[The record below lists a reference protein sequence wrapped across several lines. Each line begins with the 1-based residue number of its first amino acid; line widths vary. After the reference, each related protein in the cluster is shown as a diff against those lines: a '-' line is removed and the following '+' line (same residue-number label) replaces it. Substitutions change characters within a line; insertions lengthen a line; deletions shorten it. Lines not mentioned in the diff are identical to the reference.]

1 MASYLVV
8 LEKEL
13 QGIYLR
19 EVNRVAVECPVH
31 QKCEKT
37 QMSVC
42 RLDKLWPKHKIK
54 LYAVIKN
61 KHFYKLQWN
70 ESEQNN
76 DIKHCRV

>member
-1 MASYLVV
+1 MASYLV

-13 QGIYLR
+13 QGIHLR
-19 EVNRVAVECPVH
+19 GINKVAVECPVH
-31 QKCEKT
+31 QRCEKT

-42 RLDKLWPKHKIK
+42 RLDKLWSKYKIK
-54 LYAVIKN
+54 SYAVIQN

-70 ESEQNN
+70 ESEKNH